1 MNLNRTQM
9 LEVQEA
15 VTDAFDH
22 VMAQFIGESATRV
35 RSFLLQFTCSTSFYM
50 AFSPNEF
57 KQLMDTIFT
66 QSDVRDFVMR
76 VTAAFHARFGDGH
89 AQYNSLLETLTWAY
103 NQKDPEPSLRGY
115 MAIPE
120 AIASRM
126 PSREDVANLLKA
138 NKWLVTMAL
147 IHLYLRV
154 DMSTPAAPK
163 RPMALP
169 G

>member
-9 LEVQEA
+9 LDVQEA
-15 VTDAFDH
+15 VTDAFEH

-35 RSFLLQFTCSTSFYM
+35 RGFLLQFTCSTSFYM

-76 VTAAFHARFGDGH
+76 VTSAFHARFGDGH
-89 AQYNSLLETLTWAY
+89 AQYHSLLETLAWSY
-103 NQKDPEPSLRGY
+103 SQKDPDPAVKAYL
-115 MAIPE
+115 AIPE
-120 AIASRM
+120 AISSRM
-126 PSREDVANLLKA
+126 PSRDDIANTLKA

-147 IHLYLRV
+147 LHLYLRV
-154 DMSTPAAPK
+154 DMSLPAAPK
-163 RPMALP
+163 RQMALP